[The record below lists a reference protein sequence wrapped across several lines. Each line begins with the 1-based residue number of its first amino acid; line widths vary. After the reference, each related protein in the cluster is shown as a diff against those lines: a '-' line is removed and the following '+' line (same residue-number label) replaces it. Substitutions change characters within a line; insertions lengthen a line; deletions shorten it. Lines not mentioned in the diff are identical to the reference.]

1 MTPVTVAES
10 LIVPDEPSVDEALS
24 VVACVVVVGV
34 AGVTVK
40 HSTVEPLVGAALAAV
55 VLSFDPE

>member
-24 VVACVVVVGV
+24 VVACVVVVVV
-34 AGVTVK
+34 AAVMVT
-40 HSTVEPLVGAALAAV
+40 HSVDLPAPV
-55 VLSFDPE
+55 VLSLDAE